1 MSPTVVWIEKVTKT
15 PAAEQFQ
22 VLTSVYYSRSFRGF
36 FFVLCVLLC
45 TCSRQWHRQQDSK
58 FQLFI
63 FKIYIFITYMRYTK
77 IWLLFNVQPSPFL
90 KISTRTQCWQS
101 INTLW
106 RISLHVM
113 YVYQTKVPSTCI
125 PFRLKTQKFL
135 SINFFSK
142 VIRLL
147 NTEANACAV
156 HARNVSFPKF
166 AAAVNLHC
174 TSINFELII
183 N

>member
-1 MSPTVVWIEKVTKT
+1 MASST
-15 PAAEQFQ
+15 
-22 VLTSVYYSRSFRGF
+22 R
-36 FFVLCVLLC
+36 
-45 TCSRQWHRQQDSK
+45 
-58 FQLFI
+58 
-63 FKIYIFITYMRYTK
+63 FKISIIYIQNIHFYYIHAVHKNMAVVQCATQSFLEDFHTYLMLTIYQY
-77 IWLLFNVQPSPFL
+77 I
-90 KISTRTQCWQS
+90 IG
-101 INTLW
+101 

-113 YVYQTKVPSTCI
+113 YVYRTKVPSTCI